1 MFYIYL
7 FIPLFILFYFTLRG
21 FVRSDAM
28 ITLVVVSFV
37 CTSMTLYIY
46 KALEG
51 ESNYKLIRDKEILER
66 FVADQSENKEK
77 DAIDVSRIILELSN
91 KEGVQPGEI
100 YIVAKRLKEVNQN
113 ELASYA
119 FEQLY
124 RKFSNE
130 LDGGVLAEYAQAMF
144 LKEERT
150 FNNEIEKVLGEALI
164 KSPNNP
170 SALTLQG
177 LKELENK
184 NIDLTI
190 KLWTKALDF
199 LDNERDISE
208 LKILIESVTKLKN
221 QKFLG
226 LK

>member
-7 FIPLFILFYFTLRG
+7 FIPLFVLFYFTLRG

-51 ESNYKLIRDKEILER
+51 ESNYKLIHDKEILER

-208 LKILIESVTKLKN
+208 LKILIDTVKKLKN
-221 QKFLG
+221 Q
-226 LK
+226 

>member
-7 FIPLFILFYFTLRG
+7 FIPLFVLFYFTLRG

-51 ESNYKLIRDKEILER
+51 QSNYKLIHDKEILER
-66 FVADQSENKEK
+66 FVSDQSENKEK

-91 KEGVQPGEI
+91 KEAVQPGEI

-124 RKFSNE
+124 RKFSND

-208 LKILIESVTKLKN
+208 LKILIETVKKLKN
-221 QKFLG
+221 Q
-226 LK
+226 

>member
-21 FVRSDAM
+21 FIRSDAM
-28 ITLVVVSFV
+28 ITLAVVSFV
-37 CTSMTLYIY
+37 CASITLYIY

-51 ESNYKLIRDKEILER
+51 ESNYKWIHDKEILER
-66 FVADQSENKEK
+66 FFADQSKNTEK
-77 DAIDVSRIILELSN
+77 DAMHVGRIILELSN

-100 YIVAKRLKEVNQN
+100 YLAAKRLKEVNEN

-124 RKFSNE
+124 RNFPNE
-130 LDGGVLAEYAQAMF
+130 LDGGVLAEYAQVMF

-150 FNNEIEKVLGEALI
+150 FNNEIEKVLAEALI
-164 KSPNNP
+164 KSPDNP

-208 LKILIESVTKLKN
+208 LKILIETVKKLKN
-221 QKFLG
+221 Q
-226 LK
+226 

>member
-1 MFYIYL
+1 M
-7 FIPLFILFYFTLRG
+7 
-21 FVRSDAM
+21 
-28 ITLVVVSFV
+28 
-37 CTSMTLYIY
+37 
-46 KALEG
+46 
-51 ESNYKLIRDKEILER
+51 
-66 FVADQSENKEK
+66 
-77 DAIDVSRIILELSN
+77 
-91 KEGVQPGEI
+91 
-100 YIVAKRLKEVNQN
+100 
-113 ELASYA
+113 
-119 FEQLY
+119 
-124 RKFSNE
+124 
-130 LDGGVLAEYAQAMF
+130 AEYAQAMF

-208 LKILIESVTKLKN
+208 LKILIETVKKLKN
-221 QKFLG
+221 Q
-226 LK
+226 

>member
-7 FIPLFILFYFTLRG
+7 FIPLFVLFYFTLRG

-28 ITLVVVSFV
+28 ISLVVVSFV

-51 ESNYKLIRDKEILER
+51 ESNYKLIHDKKILER

-77 DAIDVSRIILELSN
+77 AAIDVSRIILELSN

-184 NIDLTI
+184 NIDLTL

-208 LKILIESVTKLKN
+208 LKILIETVKKLKN
-221 QKFLG
+221 Q
-226 LK
+226 

>member
-1 MFYIYL
+1 
-7 FIPLFILFYFTLRG
+7 
-21 FVRSDAM
+21 M
-28 ITLVVVSFV
+28 IH
-37 CTSMTLYIY
+37 
-46 KALEG
+46 
-51 ESNYKLIRDKEILER
+51 DKEILER
-66 FVADQSENKEK
+66 FLSDHSENKEK

-91 KEGVQPGEI
+91 KEAVQPGEI

-208 LKILIESVTKLKN
+208 LKILIETVKKLKN
-221 QKFLG
+221 Q
-226 LK
+226 

>member
-28 ITLVVVSFV
+28 IPLVVVSFV
-37 CTSMTLYIY
+37 CTAMTLYIY

-51 ESNYKLIRDKEILER
+51 ESNYKLIHDKEILER

-208 LKILIESVTKLKN
+208 LKILIETVKKLKN
-221 QKFLG
+221 Q
-226 LK
+226 

>member
-7 FIPLFILFYFTLRG
+7 FIPLFVLFYFTLRG

-51 ESNYKLIRDKEILER
+51 ESNYKLIHDKEILER

-208 LKILIESVTKLKN
+208 LKILIETVKKLKN
-221 QKFLG
+221 Q
-226 LK
+226 

>member
-7 FIPLFILFYFTLRG
+7 FIPLFVLFYFTLRG

-51 ESNYKLIRDKEILER
+51 ESNYKLIHDKEILER

-77 DAIDVSRIILELSN
+77 DVIDVSRIILELSN

-184 NIDLTI
+184 NIDSTI
-190 KLWTKALDF
+190 KLWTRALNF

-208 LKILIESVTKLKN
+208 LKILIETVKKLKN
-221 QKFLG
+221 Q
-226 LK
+226 

>member
-7 FIPLFILFYFTLRG
+7 FIPLFVLFYFTLRG

-28 ITLVVVSFV
+28 IPLVVVSFV

-51 ESNYKLIRDKEILER
+51 ESNYKLIHDKEILER
-66 FVADQSENKEK
+66 FLSDQSENKEK
-77 DAIDVSRIILELSN
+77 DAIDVSRIILDLSN
-91 KEGVQPGEI
+91 KEAVQPGEI

-208 LKILIESVTKLKN
+208 LKILIETVKKLKN
-221 QKFLG
+221 Q
-226 LK
+226 

>member
-7 FIPLFILFYFTLRG
+7 FIPLFVLFYFTLRG

-51 ESNYKLIRDKEILER
+51 ESNYKLIHDKEILER

-91 KEGVQPGEI
+91 KEAVQPGEI

-150 FNNEIEKVLGEALI
+150 FNNEIEKVLSEALI

-208 LKILIESVTKLKN
+208 LKILIETVKKLKN
-221 QKFLG
+221 Q
-226 LK
+226 

>member
-7 FIPLFILFYFTLRG
+7 FNPLFVLFYFTLRG

-28 ITLVVVSFV
+28 ISLVVVSFV

-51 ESNYKLIRDKEILER
+51 ESNYKLIHDKEILER

-124 RKFSNE
+124 RKFSND

-208 LKILIESVTKLKN
+208 LKILIETVKKLKN
-221 QKFLG
+221 Q
-226 LK
+226 

>member
-7 FIPLFILFYFTLRG
+7 FNPLFVLFYFTLRG

-28 ITLVVVSFV
+28 ISLVVVSFV

-51 ESNYKLIRDKEILER
+51 ESNYKLIHDKEILER

-124 RKFSNE
+124 TQFSNE

-208 LKILIESVTKLKN
+208 LKILIETVKKLKN
-221 QKFLG
+221 Q
-226 LK
+226 

>member
-51 ESNYKLIRDKEILER
+51 ESNYKLIHDKEILER

-208 LKILIESVTKLKN
+208 LKILIETVKKLKN
-221 QKFLG
+221 Q
-226 LK
+226 